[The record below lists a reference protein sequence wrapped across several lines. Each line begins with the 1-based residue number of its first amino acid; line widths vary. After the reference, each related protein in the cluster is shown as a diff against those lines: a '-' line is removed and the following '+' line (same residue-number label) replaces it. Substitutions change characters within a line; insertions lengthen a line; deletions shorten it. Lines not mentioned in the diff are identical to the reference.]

1 MTELISVN
9 SMSNLSNKYYDLHRL
24 YHYLMDHVDSLTKYT
39 YGLTKYDT
47 DFVSDEIKA
56 KAKQLSEETTEQINI
71 IFEYAQTIQVQ
82 IEAFHHA
89 VHSLDRALHHAT
101 KMADLSNHVKSNVIS
116 TIEDLL

>member
-1 MTELISVN
+1 
-9 SMSNLSNKYYDLHRL
+9 MSNLSNKYYDLHRL
-24 YHYLMDHVDSLTKYT
+24 YNYLMDHVDSLTKYT

-71 IFEYAQTIQVQ
+71 IFEYAQTILVQ
-82 IEAFHHA
+82 MEAFHHA